1 MTKEVTLKPYDDEIA
16 QDVFDCLFHTNNET
30 EDGYFEIPA
39 DSYQLVKSALE
50 LIKWEVRS
58 AEGRDAISKT
68 INLVAFLRDKQKAR
82 EWSREK
88 EGK

>member
-1 MTKEVTLKPYDDEIA
+1 M
-16 QDVFDCLFHTNNET
+16 
-30 EDGYFEIPA
+30 EIPA

-68 INLVAFLRDKQKAR
+68 ISLVAFLRDKQKAR
-82 EWSREK
+82 EWARKDK
-88 EGK
+88 EGE